1 MDSLS
6 DYCYHLPEEL
16 IAQQPLEDR
25 SSSRLLWLHRDS
37 GDVTHH
43 HFADLPALLKAGDLL
58 VVNTTRVKARR
69 LFGAKST
76 GGKVEAVLLSQERQ
90 GVYRALCRPAASI
103 RIGTTIHFDREL
115 EAKVIGL
122 EESGARLF
130 DFGTAP
136 EIEQQINSVGEV
148 PLPPYITE
156 RLKDEERYQ
165 TVYSSKG
172 FSAAA
177 PTAGLHFTPLM
188 FSVLQQKGIDRAEV
202 CLDIGIDTFQ
212 PIRSERLEEHKM
224 HGETCSVSSE
234 TADAVNR
241 AEGRVLAVG
250 TTVVRTL
257 ESMADREGTIHPGEK
272 VTSLF
277 IQPGYRFRRVGGMI
291 TNFHMPG
298 STMLVMISA
307 FAGREAVLRAYEE
320 AVAEQYR
327 FLSFGDAMLIL

>member
-25 SSSRLLWLHRDS
+25 SSSRLLWLHLDS
-37 GDVTHH
+37 GEVTHH
-43 HFADLPALLKAGDLL
+43 HFRDLTTLLKAGDLL
-58 VVNTTRVKARR
+58 VVNNTRVKARR
-69 LFGAKST
+69 LFGVKST
-76 GGKVEAVLLSQERQ
+76 GGKVEALLLSQESQ
-90 GVYRALCRPAASI
+90 GVYRVLCKPASSI
-103 RIGTTIHFDREL
+103 RIGTTIHFGKEL
-115 EAKVIGL
+115 DATVIEV
-122 EESGARLF
+122 EESGVRLF

-136 EIEQQINSVGEV
+136 ETENQINSLGEV

-165 TVYSSKG
+165 TVYSSTG

-177 PTAGLHFTPLM
+177 PTAGLHFTPEV
-188 FSVLQQKGIDRAEV
+188 FSALNQKGIGRAEV

-212 PIRSERLEEHKM
+212 PIRSETLEEHKM
-224 HGETCSVSSE
+224 HGETCLISTE

-241 AEGRVLAVG
+241 AKGRVLAVG

-257 ESMADREGTIHPGEK
+257 ESMADPEGKIHPGEK
-272 VTSLF
+272 VTRLF

-307 FAGREAVLRAYEE
+307 FAGRAAVLRAYEE
-320 AVAEQYR
+320 AVAKQYR